1 MAVDNFNKSDLIG
14 RNLQRLVQEIED
26 LASDGTKESYDKL
39 RAFYGELF
47 KVTSDATLVVT
58 KKDGKKVMTINDE
71 EIDLTEVLK
80 GVMDLTNDRINKNS
94 ATTEQQKAREALRK
108 TMSETVGVL
117 LKSDEI
123 DRELAS
129 RDLTVEEY
137 TKHAEAEIKKSEQA
151 VADLKVLESERK
163 AKLDKFGKTI
173 YLESA
178 KEYAS
183 KSAIDDL
190 RLDKE
195 SIEKMKII
203 EDKLK
208 EIQALKNAAKTMAP
222 DSTDYENNKK
232 AIEVLIGDVKG
243 EAKDLKAMDLHKGD
257 PKAEK
262 IDFSYLDRLD
272 LMSDFNEAKRK
283 VNTTKTEMTAIIDKD
298 YDKVKDIIKA
308 NYADFGFADEAAV
321 DGLSHDELDKVI
333 ETAEIELDKVQKEIK
348 YEENYQQ
355 EIREGIEKY
364 KEIYA
369 RQQEV
374 SKRIK
379 EVKVKEPIMEPKKD
393 ADGNIVK
400 DADGNPIMIQK
411 MIAKKD
417 ADGNIVKDAD
427 GKPVMEPAFKEGT
440 RMEPTDEA
448 RREYLQAQGIDESDY
463 RRQKEEEAIKR
474 AELEEASLT
483 ASEKREMIREDYKR
497 DGKRF
502 HPIQWLRSQF
512 FPGMVWDRNY
522 AGKYLTEAKDEEVR
536 KAKTEADAY
545 LASKIKES
553 AENDMLAKKETDLS
567 ISLLRDAYK
576 DTIISAVSQEKI
588 TDELYRGSSDDS
600 VREGAT
606 RAAVTDTMQQ
616 VITVADFA
624 SAVAKRAKGEISK
637 EEFDKI
643 HEKFNKDVKSFSNNT
658 EARKMTQDRAHASDV
673 LNTTQ
678 TRKPETPTYKD
689 ER

>member
-1 MAVDNFNKSDLIG
+1 MAVDNFNKSDLVG

-39 RAFYGELF
+39 RTFYGELF

-94 ATTEQQKAREALRK
+94 ATPEQQKAREALRK

-151 VADLKVLESERK
+151 VADLRVLETERK

-190 RLDKE
+190 RLDKA

-208 EIQALKNAAKTMAP
+208 EIQALKNAAKTMDP

-243 EAKDLKAMDLHKGD
+243 AAKDLKAMDLHKGE
-257 PKAEK
+257 PKTEK

-272 LMSDFNEAKRK
+272 VMSDFNEAKRK
-283 VNTTKTEMTAIIDKD
+283 VNSTKTEMTAIIDKD
-298 YDKVKDIIKA
+298 YETVRGIIKA
-308 NYADFGFADEAAV
+308 NYAEFGFADEAAV
-321 DGLSHDELDKVI
+321 DALSKDELDKVI
-333 ETAEIELDKVQKEIK
+333 ETVEVELDKVQKDIK

-355 EIREGIEKY
+355 EIRDGIERY

-369 RQQEV
+369 REQELA
-374 SKRIK
+374 KKIK
-379 EVKVKEPIMEPKKD
+379 KVIKKKPVMVPKKD
-393 ADGNIVK
+393 AE
-400 DADGNPIMIQK
+400 GNPIIE
-411 MIAKKD
+411 
-417 ADGNIVKDAD
+417 D
-427 GKPVMEPAFKEGT
+427 GKPVMEQKMMEVTDADGNITLQPVFEEVEV
-440 RMEPTDEA
+440 MEPTDEA
-448 RREYLQAQGIDESDY
+448 RREYLEAQGIDETDY
-463 RRQKEEEAIKR
+463 RRQKEEEAIER
-474 AELEEASLT
+474 AEQEEASLT
-483 ASEKREMIREDYKR
+483 TEEKREMIREDYKR

-512 FPGMVWDRNY
+512 FPGMVWDRDY
-522 AGKYLTEAKDEEVR
+522 AGKYLTAAKDEEVR
-536 KAKTEADAY
+536 KAKAETDEY

-553 AENDMLAKKETDLS
+553 AEKDKLAKNEIDLS
-567 ISLLRDAYK
+567 ITLLRDAYK
-576 DTIISAVSQEKI
+576 STITSAVSQEKI
-588 TDELYRGSSDDS
+588 TDELYRGSSEDS

-616 VITVADFA
+616 VVTVADFA

-637 EEFDKI
+637 EKFDAI
-643 HEKFNKDVKSFSNNT
+643 HEKFNKDIKSFNNNT
-658 EARKMTQDRAHASDV
+658 EARKVAQDRGHASDV
-673 LNTTQ
+673 LNTTK